1 MKRSGEL
8 EKWSRGLAELLSIG
22 KETRGEAVGRSRQ
35 QRCLAAATTA
45 QTSTT
50 AHPGLASATK
60 TLVLLFTTF
69 YPHDDYLRPAL
80 FSKIAAI
87 PKGLLDSC
95 YGLSHDYMYLLS
107 RCSWCRILSFSR
119 LIYYQVRLSS
129 AAHISCPSVL
139 MTCSFKVCHALK
151 RQKEQIA

>member
-35 QRCLAAATTA
+35 QRYLAAATA

-69 YPHDDYLRPAL
+69 YLLNEYLHPVCLARLQL
-80 FSKIAAI
+80 FPRA
-87 PKGLLDSC
+87 
-95 YGLSHDYMYLLS
+95 
-107 RCSWCRILSFSR
+107 F
-119 LIYYQVRLSS
+119 
-129 AAHISCPSVL
+129 
-139 MTCSFKVCHALK
+139 
-151 RQKEQIA
+151 